1 MAYNPNLANASSFF
15 NSGNVPVA
23 ATRERVFARVIDIVL
38 DDSHRDYEEYGK
50 LEAINGIR
58 YKVLTSNQEED
69 DSSSFPFAY
78 CGESILK
85 RIPLIDEIVEIVN
98 EPSNSVN
105 ETSYST
111 RDYYI
116 KPLNLWNNAHHNAL
130 PDVFRDKTEAT
141 LGKDV
146 VEREDIATLQPFPG
160 DLYLEGRLGQ
170 SLRFTGYKHPKNP
183 FTDDENN
190 GQPLTILRVGQ
201 NEDADIFTNYV
212 ENINTDKASIYLA
225 ANHTVN
231 LNASVTKA
239 DTYRDTKPDGLNIF
253 KGNQVIVDSGRI
265 VLHSK
270 QDNLLLNSI
279 NSVGVVGRSVNIDAT
294 EYTSIDSPS
303 VYLGSQAEEPVLKG
317 DITVQL
323 LSDILN
329 ALTSQARS
337 HQLATNPALASTQLI
352 AASSEIL
359 PKLQTFRSTLESL
372 KSKKVFVE

>member
-58 YKVLTSNQEED
+58 YKVLTSNQDEED
-69 DSSSFPFAY
+69 PSSFPFAY
-78 CGESILK
+78 CGESVLK

-116 KPLNLWNNAHHNAL
+116 RPLNLWNNAHHNAL

-146 VEREDIATLQPFPG
+146 IEREDIATLQPFPG
-160 DLYLEGRLGQ
+160 DYYLEGRLGQ

-201 NEDADIFTNYV
+201 NEEADTFTSYV
-212 ENINTDKASIYLA
+212 EDINTDKASIYLA
-225 ANHTVN
+225 ANHSIN
-231 LNASVTKA
+231 INPSVEKT
-239 DTYRDTKPDGLNIF
+239 DTYRDSVPTSLNTF
-253 KGNQVIVDSGRI
+253 KGNQIILDSGRL

-270 QDNLLLNSI
+270 EDSIFLNSS
-279 NSVGVVGRSVNIDAT
+279 NSVGLVGSSINLDGT
-294 EYTSIDSPS
+294 GYTSIDSPA
-303 VYLGSQAEEPVLKG
+303 VYLGASADEPVLRG
-317 DITVQL
+317 NVTVKL
-323 LSDILN
+323 LTDILN
-329 ALTSQARS
+329 ALTAMARS
-337 HQLATNPALASTQLI
+337 HQLATTPTLASTQLV

-359 PKLQTFRSTLESL
+359 PKLQTLTSSLESL